1 MKERTALIPVS
12 EANLVRAA
20 GLSASL
26 GGVLWTVNVIFGQ
39 GIGAGSAISVLLAA
53 MPLLLAGGIAGLY
66 LRYDTGSSP
75 GKAGLG
81 QSLAGLA
88 LLAGG
93 FITDALGFGVAEQVL
108 SFGLIIFAFGLVLV
122 GFAYLKDEPMP
133 YLNSLPLGVGLL
145 IPLSLVLAPLEPL
158 GLVASAIF
166 GAGWV
171 LLGALLFADAGGTE
185 SRQKS

>member
-1 MKERTALIPVS
+1 MMERIPVS

-39 GIGAGSAISVLLAA
+39 GIGAGSAISILLAV
-53 MPLLLAGGIAGLY
+53 MPVMFAGGLAGLY
-66 LRYDTGSSP
+66 LRYDIGSSP

-81 QSLAGLA
+81 QSVAGAA

-93 FITDALGFGVAEQVL
+93 FVTDAAGFGVAEQVL
-108 SFGLIIFAFGLVLV
+108 SFGLIIFAFGLVLL

-145 IPLSLVLAPLEPL
+145 IPVSLVLAPVEPL
-158 GLVASAIF
+158 GLVASAVF

-171 LLGALLFADAGGTE
+171 LLGALLFADAADTE
-185 SRQKS
+185 PRGKA

>member
-1 MKERTALIPVS
+1 MKERIPVS

-26 GGVLWTVNVIFGQ
+26 GGVMWAANVIFGQ
-39 GIGAGSAISVLLAA
+39 GIGAGSAISLLLAA
-53 MPLLLAGGIAGLY
+53 MPLMFAGGLAGLY
-66 LRYDTGSSP
+66 LRYDIGSSP

-93 FITDALGFGVAEQVL
+93 FVTDAVGFGVAEQVL
-108 SFGLIIFAFGLVLV
+108 SFGLIIFAFGLVLL

-133 YLNSLPLGVGLL
+133 YFNSLPLGVGLL
-145 IPLSLVLAPLEPL
+145 IPVSLVLAPIEPL
-158 GLVASAIF
+158 GLVVSALF

-171 LLGALLFADAGGTE
+171 VLGALLFADSGGAE
-185 SRQKS
+185 SPERAA

>member
-1 MKERTALIPVS
+1 MKERIPVS
-12 EANLVRAA
+12 KINLVRAA

-39 GIGAGSAISVLLAA
+39 GIGAGSVVSLLLAA
-53 MPLLLAGGIAGLY
+53 MPLMFAGGLAGLY
-66 LRYDTGSSP
+66 LRYDIGSSP

-81 QSLAGLA
+81 QSVAGGA

-93 FITDALGFGVAEQVL
+93 FVTDALGFGVAEQVL
-108 SFGLIIFAFGLVLV
+108 SFGLIIFAFGLVLL
-122 GFAYLKDEPMP
+122 GFSYLKDEPMP

-145 IPLSLVLAPLEPL
+145 IPASLVLAPVEPL
-158 GLVASAIF
+158 GLVASAFF

-171 LLGALLFADAGGTE
+171 ILGALLFSDAGGTE
-185 SRQKS
+185 PRQKP